1 MSPIKSIL
9 AAFIVGISG
18 VSVAAPVASAEAT
31 TVVVINRTKIMR
43 DSKAGQDVIAKVTAI
58 ETQMNAELKPKGD
71 AYTSARDALLS
82 KFEGQTRAQIEAN
95 VRADQT
101 LLAEDKRVAELRN
114 DAAIAQRIAA
124 AELELTERKA
134 WTDFYT
140 ALRPV
145 LQEVVDESGADIML
159 YSSNV
164 VYGGADV
171 DVTDL
176 TIEKLDAA
184 TPTIEVVR
192 QKLPE
197 QPAQ

>member
-1 MSPIKSIL
+1 MSPIKSLL
-9 AAFIVGISG
+9 AALVIGISG
-18 VSVAAPVASAEAT
+18 ASVAAPVAVAEAT
-31 TVVVINRTKIMR
+31 TVVIINRAEIMR
-43 DSKAGQDVIAKVTAI
+43 DSKAGQDVIAKITAI
-58 ETQMNAELKPKGD
+58 ETQMNAELKPKGE
-71 AYTSARDALLS
+71 AYTNARNALLS

-114 DAAIAQRIAA
+114 DAAVSQRVAA

-134 WTDFYT
+134 WSDFYG

-145 LQEVVDESGADIML
+145 LQEIVDERGADIML

-164 VYGGADV
+164 VYGGEDV
-171 DVTDL
+171 DVTAL
-176 TIEKLDAA
+176 AIQKLDAA
-184 TPTIEVVR
+184 TPTISVVR

-197 QPAQ
+197 NSAQ